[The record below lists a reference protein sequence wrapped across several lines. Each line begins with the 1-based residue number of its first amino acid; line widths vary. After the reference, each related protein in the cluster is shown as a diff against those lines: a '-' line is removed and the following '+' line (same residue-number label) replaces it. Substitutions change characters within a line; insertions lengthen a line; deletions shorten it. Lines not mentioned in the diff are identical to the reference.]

1 MIGSLVE
8 VEIVKGYANSLK
20 GENPKASGGIH
31 MLKEMKVAGITV
43 DPFTNTPIVLLKDL
57 EDKDVLPIWIGLLEA
72 SSIATAL
79 ENIATPRPMTHDL
92 LKNILDNLRV
102 KVLKI
107 EVNDLKDNTY
117 YALLHLEVNKKRLII
132 DSRPSDAIA
141 IALRTGASIFVDES
155 VIKRSAKVDLAQKG
169 DKVVTD
175 TSEWEDILE
184 NLSQDDFGK
193 YKM

>member
-1 MIGSLVE
+1 
-8 VEIVKGYANSLK
+8 
-20 GENPKASGGIH
+20 

-57 EDKDVLPIWIGLLEA
+57 EEKDVLPIWIGLLEA

-79 ENIATPRPMTHDL
+79 ENINTPRPMTHDL
-92 LKNILDNLRV
+92 LKNILDNLGV

-117 YALLHLEVNKKRLII
+117 YALIHFDVNKKRLVM

-141 IALRTGASIFVDES
+141 IALRTAAPIFVEEA
-155 VIKRSAKVDLAQKG
+155 VIKKSAKVDLATKG

-175 TSEWEDILE
+175 TTEWEDILE
-184 NLSQDDFGK
+184 NLSSDDFGK

>member
-1 MIGSLVE
+1 
-8 VEIVKGYANSLK
+8 
-20 GENPKASGGIH
+20 

-79 ENIATPRPMTHDL
+79 ENINTPRPMTHDL
-92 LKNILDNLRV
+92 LKNILDNLGV

-117 YALLHLEVNKKRLII
+117 YALIHFDVNKKRLVM

-141 IALRTGASIFVDES
+141 IALRTAAPIFVEEA
-155 VIKRSAKVDLAQKG
+155 VIKKSAKVDLTTKS

-175 TSEWEDILE
+175 TAEWEDILE
-184 NLSQDDFGK
+184 NLSSDDFGK

>member
-1 MIGSLVE
+1 
-8 VEIVKGYANSLK
+8 
-20 GENPKASGGIH
+20 

-79 ENIATPRPMTHDL
+79 ENIQTPRPMTHDL
-92 LKNILDNLRV
+92 LKNILDSLHV
-102 KVLKI
+102 KVIKI

-117 YALLHLEVNKKRLII
+117 YALLHLEVNKKRFVV
-132 DSRPSDAIA
+132 DTRPSDAIA
-141 IALRTGASIFVDES
+141 IALRTGASIFVEES
-155 VIKRSAKVDLAQKG
+155 VIQRSAKVDLAQKG

-175 TSEWEDILE
+175 TTEWEEILE

>member
-1 MIGSLVE
+1 
-8 VEIVKGYANSLK
+8 
-20 GENPKASGGIH
+20 

-57 EDKDVLPIWIGLLEA
+57 DDKDVLPIWIGLLEA

-79 ENIATPRPMTHDL
+79 ENIQTPRPMTHDL
-92 LKNILDNLRV
+92 LKNILDNLHV
-102 KVLKI
+102 KVMRI

-117 YALLHLEVNKKRLII
+117 YALLHLEVNKKRFTV
-132 DSRPSDAIA
+132 DARPSDAIA
-141 IALRTGASIFVDES
+141 IAIRTGASIFVEES
-155 VIKRSAKVDLAQKG
+155 VIQRSAKVDLAQKG

-175 TSEWEDILE
+175 TAEWEDILE

>member
-1 MIGSLVE
+1 
-8 VEIVKGYANSLK
+8 
-20 GENPKASGGIH
+20 

-57 EDKDVLPIWIGLLEA
+57 EEKDVLPIWIGLLEA

-92 LKNILDNLRV
+92 LKNILDNLHV
-102 KVLKI
+102 KVLRI

-117 YALLHLEVNKKRLII
+117 YALLHLEVNKKKFTV
-132 DSRPSDAIA
+132 DARPSDAIA
-141 IALRTGASIFVDES
+141 IAIRTGASIFVEES
-155 VIKRSAKVDLAQKG
+155 VIQRSAKVDLAQKG

-175 TSEWEDILE
+175 TAEWEDILE

>member
-1 MIGSLVE
+1 MF
-8 VEIVKGYANSLK
+8 
-20 GENPKASGGIH
+20 
-31 MLKEMKVAGITV
+31 KEMKVAGITV

-79 ENIATPRPMTHDL
+79 ENINTPRPMTHDL
-92 LKNILDNLRV
+92 VKNILDKLGV
-102 KVLKI
+102 KIVRI

-117 YALLHLEVNKKRLII
+117 YALLHLDVDNRRLVI

-141 IALRTGASIFVDES
+141 IALRTNAPIFVEES
-155 VIKRSAKVDLAQKG
+155 VIKKSAKVDLSTKG
-169 DKVVTD
+169 DKVVTE
-175 TSEWEDILE
+175 SNEWEDILE
-184 NLSQDDFGK
+184 NLSPDDFGK

>member
-1 MIGSLVE
+1 
-8 VEIVKGYANSLK
+8 
-20 GENPKASGGIH
+20 

-57 EDKDVLPIWIGLLEA
+57 DEKDVLPIWIGLLEA

-92 LKNILDNLRV
+92 LKNILDHLHV
-102 KVLKI
+102 KVLRI

-117 YALLHLEVNKKRLII
+117 YALLHLEVNKKKFTV
-132 DSRPSDAIA
+132 DARPSDAIA
-141 IALRTGASIFVDES
+141 IAIRTGASIFVEES
-155 VIKRSAKVDLAQKG
+155 VIQRSAKVDLAQKG

-175 TSEWEDILE
+175 TAEWEDILE

>member
-1 MIGSLVE
+1 
-8 VEIVKGYANSLK
+8 
-20 GENPKASGGIH
+20 
-31 MLKEMKVAGITV
+31 MLKEMKVAGISV

-57 EDKDVLPIWIGLLEA
+57 DDKDVLPIWIGLLEA

-79 ENIATPRPMTHDL
+79 ENISTPRPMTHDL
-92 LKNILDNLRV
+92 LKNILDNLHV

-117 YALLHLEVNKKRLII
+117 YALLHLEVNKKRFTV
-132 DSRPSDAIA
+132 DARPSDAIA
-141 IALRTGASIFVDES
+141 IAIRTGASIFVEES
-155 VIKRSAKVDLAQKG
+155 VIQRSAKVDLAQKG
-169 DKVVTD
+169 DKVITD
-175 TSEWEDILE
+175 TAEWEDILE

>member
-1 MIGSLVE
+1 
-8 VEIVKGYANSLK
+8 
-20 GENPKASGGIH
+20 

-43 DPFTNTPIVLLKDL
+43 DPFTNTPIVLLKDS
-57 EDKDVLPIWIGLLEA
+57 EEKDVLPIWIGLLEA

-79 ENIATPRPMTHDL
+79 ENIETPRPMTHDL
-92 LKNILDNLRV
+92 IKNILDSLSV

-117 YALLHLEVNKKRLII
+117 YALLHIDVNKKRMVI
-132 DSRPSDAIA
+132 DARPSDAIA
-141 IALRTGASIFVDES
+141 IALRTNAPIFVEES
-155 VIKRSAKVDLAQKG
+155 VIQRSAKVDLTTQKE
-169 DKVVTD
+169 DKIVSENTD
-175 TSEWEDILE
+175 WEDILE

>member
-1 MIGSLVE
+1 
-8 VEIVKGYANSLK
+8 
-20 GENPKASGGIH
+20 

-79 ENIATPRPMTHDL
+79 ENIKTPRPMTHDL
-92 LKNILDNLRV
+92 IKNIFEHLDV
-102 KVLKI
+102 KVVKI
-107 EVNDLKDNTY
+107 EVNDLRDNTY
-117 YALLHLEVNKKRLII
+117 YALIHLDVNNKRLTI

-141 IALRTGASIFVDES
+141 IAIRVGAPIFVEES
-155 VIKRSAKVDLAQKG
+155 VIKKSSKVDLEGKG

-175 TSEWEDILE
+175 SNEWEDILE
-184 NLSQDDFGK
+184 NLSTDDFGK

>member
-1 MIGSLVE
+1 
-8 VEIVKGYANSLK
+8 
-20 GENPKASGGIH
+20 

-43 DPFTNTPIVLLKDL
+43 DPFTNTPIVILKDL
-57 EDKDVLPIWIGLLEA
+57 EEKDVLPIWIGLLEA
-72 SSIATAL
+72 SSIATAI
-79 ENIATPRPMTHDL
+79 ENITTPRPMTHDL
-92 LKNILDNLRV
+92 LKNILDEVGV
-102 KVLKI
+102 KIVKI

-117 YALLHLEVNKKRLII
+117 FALLHLEVNKKRLVI

-155 VIKRSAKVDLAQKG
+155 VIKRAAKIDLSKKG
-169 DKVVTD
+169 GKVVTD

-184 NLSQDDFGK
+184 NLSSDDFGK